1 MNPARRVFK
10 NSAALTL
17 STLLERG
24 VAFLLP
30 VYVARFI
37 GRTAWGEFNTAQS
50 FTLIA
55 ISLSYWGFQQY
66 IPREVARNKQRAGD
80 YLGSALLIVVVTSSL
95 FILLS
100 LWVVNALEYT
110 PSLDRLIKIG
120 LLTTVL
126 FSAEAI
132 IFESIISALERMEW
146 IALARFPATILR
158 TAAGLWLLANG
169 AEIAVLFWLLG
180 GYYLLISGVYSWLL
194 WRNGV
199 RMRVQSKLVRE
210 LAVGAIP
217 FVLVVVAGET
227 FNQIDRVFIS
237 KIVNI
242 EQVGVYATGVLFIQV
257 VQMVA
262 PALMGALFP
271 LLSRLFV
278 RSETLFV
285 EVSQRLFK
293 WLLVGMFPFVL
304 TLVGI
309 APLLIVGVF
318 SAEYLPSIP
327 ILQIAALSLL
337 PMLSTRLLYRII
349 LASNNER
356 LALPVAIARSSV
368 NILLNLLLLPR
379 FGIIGAA
386 VALIGLELS
395 GLILNYRYVSR
406 HIMPLPLGEL
416 ILRPTLCC
424 IIGGTAYLLIQPFS
438 PLLAYITAMLLFSA
452 AALLTQTL
460 TRADWQFLRRYL

>member
-66 IPREVARNKQRAGD
+66 IPREVARNNSRSGA
-80 YLGSALLIVVVTSSL
+80 YLGSALVIVAFTSTV
-95 FILLS
+95 FVLLS
-100 LWVVNALEYT
+100 LWLVDALDYA
-110 PSLDRLIKIG
+110 PSLDRLIKVG

-132 IFESIISALERMEW
+132 IFESVISALERMEW
-146 IALARFPATILR
+146 IALARFPATTLR
-158 TAAGLWLLANG
+158 TMAGLWLLANG

-180 GYYLLISGVYSWLL
+180 GYYLLTSSVYAWLL

-199 RMRVQSKLVRE
+199 RIQVQTDLIRE
-210 LAVGAIP
+210 LTVGAIP

-237 KIVNI
+237 KIVNV
-242 EQVGVYATGVLFIQV
+242 EQVGVYATGVLFVQV
-257 VQMVA
+257 AQMVA
-262 PALMGALFP
+262 PAVMGAIFP
-271 LLSRLFV
+271 LLSRLFL
-278 RSETLFV
+278 RSEELFV
-285 EVSQRLFK
+285 EVSQRLFR
-293 WLLVGMFPFVL
+293 WLFVGMFPFVL
-304 TLVGI
+304 TLI
-309 APLLIVGVF
+309 ALAPLLIVGVF
-318 SAEYLPSIP
+318 SADYLPSIP

-356 LALPVAIARSSV
+356 LALPVAIARSSA

-395 GLILNYRYVSR
+395 GLILNYRYVAK

-416 ILRPTLCC
+416 IVRPVICC
-424 IIGGTAYLLIQPFS
+424 LVGGGVFWGVRPIS
-438 PLLAYITAMLLFSA
+438 PLLAYV
-452 AALLTQTL
+452 AALSAFLVTTFATNTL
-460 TRADWQFLRRYL
+460 TRSDWQFLRRYL